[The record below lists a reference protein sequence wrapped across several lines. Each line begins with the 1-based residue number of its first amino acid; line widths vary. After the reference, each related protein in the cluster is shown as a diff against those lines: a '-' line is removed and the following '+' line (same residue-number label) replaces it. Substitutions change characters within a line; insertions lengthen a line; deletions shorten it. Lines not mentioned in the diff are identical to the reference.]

1 MRRPLRSSLLLTL
14 ALVLG
19 QWLVLAHAFEHPAL
33 AKDAACQICIHAQG
47 LDGAALS
54 VAPAAATLTATVE
67 VPAAP
72 PYRAPS
78 YAALSSY
85 DIRGPPAA
93 A

>member
-1 MRRPLRSSLLLTL
+1 MRRRLPSSLLLTL

-33 AKDAACQICIHAQG
+33 VKDNSCQICIHAQG

-54 VAPAAATLTATVE
+54 VTPVPATLTATVE

-72 PYRAPS
+72 LYLAPFRAVF
-78 YAALSSY
+78 SSY